1 MLFAFCNVYY
11 TRQNEAQ
18 GKEDGK
24 GMSEHECSAVSTPE
38 ELVRAGIGRF
48 CAALGVFDGVHLGHR
63 SVLARLG
70 TMARVCSCEP
80 VVITFSPHPKT
91 VLDPENA
98 PRLLIPTEVKRELL
112 RRSGI
117 RAVLTLPFTRE
128 LAARSAEEFLED
140 IQSRSGG
147 YLRGLCVGRRFRCG
161 RGGEGTSDR
170 LAAFA
175 QAHDLVFDPVP
186 EVRMDGE
193 TVSSSSIRQAMQSG
207 DLEKVRR
214 YQGRPAALYGT
225 VERGFGI
232 AGTELAAPTANLRT
246 EYGILPPNGVYA
258 AKAETDG
265 KRYEAAVNIGTAP
278 TYTEAG
284 AGSAEVRVE
293 VHLLDF
299 RGDLY
304 GKKMAVEL
312 FQKIRE
318 ERKFETP
325 DLLKEQIA
333 RDTAEIR
340 IILKEGAEQ

>member
-1 MLFAFCNVYY
+1 
-11 TRQNEAQ
+11 
-18 GKEDGK
+18 
-24 GMSEHECSAVSTPE
+24 MSEHECSAVSNPE

-48 CAALGVFDGVHLGHR
+48 CAAVGVFDGVHLGHR

-80 VVITFSPHPKT
+80 VVITFSPHPKA
-91 VLDPENA
+91 VLDPGNA
-98 PRLLIPTEVKRELL
+98 PRLLIPSEVKRELL
-112 RRSGI
+112 RRCGV

-128 LAARSAEEFLED
+128 LASKFAEEFLED
-140 IQSRSGG
+140 VLSRSGG
-147 YLRGLCVGRRFRCG
+147 HLRGLCVGRRFRCG

-175 QAHDLVFDPVP
+175 QAHGLVFDPVP

-193 TVSSSSIRQAMQSG
+193 TVSSSSIRQAMRCG

-232 AGTELAAPTANLRT
+232 AGPELAAPTANLRT

-258 AKAETDG
+258 AKAEADG
-265 KRYEAAVNIGTAP
+265 KHYEAAVNIGTAP
-278 TYTEAG
+278 TYAAPDG
-284 AGSAEVRVE
+284 GQPEVRVE

-304 GKKMAVEL
+304 GRRLSVEL
-312 FQKIRE
+312 YRKIRE

-340 IILKEGAEQ
+340 VILKEGAEP